1 MVAIRECRCAKAFAL
16 TAFEDGHSDGGVQKW
31 DVDFVKELILNEVS
45 MHVEFL
51 MLDPGKLCCFGFG
64 DTLMVCHCSGW
75 CVPTYSPESALLN
88 EITFC
93 FVGCLSLVILRSGP
107 CDPEEG
113 VNYLHEDSFIPEV
126 VA

>member
-1 MVAIRECRCAKAFAL
+1 MCVAKAVASTTFK
-16 TAFEDGHSDGGVQKW
+16 DGHSDGGIQEW
-31 DVDFVKELILNEVS
+31 GVDFVEELIPNEVS
-45 MHVEFL
+45 THVEVL
-51 MLDPGKLCCFGFG
+51 VLNPGELCCFRFG
-64 DTLMVCHCSGW
+64 DTLTVCCCSGW

-93 FVGCLSLVILRSGP
+93 FVGCLLSVVLRGGP

-113 VNYLHEDSFIPEV
+113 INYLHEDLFVPEV